1 MGIGL
6 HGRHSRLAHRLA
18 GMATYHTTRLN
29 RAGYR
34 GGMSASPK
42 EDVSASEVY
51 VVRVLGSVARIIEP
65 QRRPRDRLLAGEARH
80 MRDAELLA
88 EALRIHSG
96 EREPVDLARAMLTE
110 FGGLEGLLGQSTAQL
125 LKVRGLGQAK
135 AASLMAMRELLSR
148 AMLAAAQPPLARARS
163 KRGKMLFKAAKAMR
177 GYLAMRLL
185 SQERETFGVVLL
197 DVRNQLLGIEE
208 LFFGSIDRASV
219 YPREVLKACLRYNAG
234 GAVLYHNHPSGV
246 PEPSETDVSI
256 TTRLMSVLN
265 EIDVKVLDHVVVGGL
280 AQVSMAERKM
290 VEGLGDPDY
299 LESD

>member
-1 MGIGL
+1 M
-6 HGRHSRLAHRLA
+6 
-18 GMATYHTTRLN
+18 
-29 RAGYR
+29 
-34 GGMSASPK
+34 
-42 EDVSASEVY
+42 
-51 VVRVLGSVARIIEP
+51 RVLGSVARIIEP